1 MANYT
6 YERSKYGGVTG
17 SIIVHTVPGM
27 QGQNDPTLAVFQ
39 DNVPGGYLRCDG
51 SILNVKDYFALG
63 NILGAG
69 SETRFRKDNA
79 NIREPDATIGDF
91 GQFQLPDLGSKVIIG
106 GRNSGL
112 YNSITVDRG
121 VVEEFPT
128 NRVGPQIEVISNF
141 GNTITSNF
149 VGNAQIEGDTGITM
163 LGNPSMDMPGET
175 SETTLNIENFQG
187 HLHDMIGARYLNH
200 TAQHRVALS
209 GGKDSG
215 RRLAMPLA
223 GHVRDTTADHTATSV
238 HKHNITRPV
247 TYSHDFTYGYPET
260 QVDMSGA
267 FAQLTVKVENEE
279 KLDELVTPFMLV
291 EYLIKF

>member
-6 YERSKYGGVTG
+6 HERSKYGGVTG

-27 QGQNDPTLAVFQ
+27 QGQNDPTLAVFT

-79 NIREPDATIGDF
+79 NIREPDLTIGDF
-91 GQFQLPDLGSKVIIG
+91 GQFQLPDLGSKVVIG

-121 VVEEFPT
+121 IVEEFPT
-128 NRVGPQIEVISNF
+128 TRVGPQIEVLSNF

-149 VGNAQIEGDTGITM
+149 IGNAEIGPDNGISM
-163 LGNPSMDMPGET
+163 LGNPSMDVPRET

-187 HLHDMIGARYLNH
+187 HLHDMIGAKYLNH
-200 TAQHRVALS
+200 SAQHRVSLT

-215 RRLAMPLA
+215 RGDAMPLA
-223 GHVRDTTADHTATSV
+223 GHVRDTTADYTASST
-238 HKHNITRPV
+238 HKHNITRPI
-247 TYSHDFTYGYPET
+247 TYQHDFTYGYNTTP
-260 QVDMSGA
+260 VDMSGA